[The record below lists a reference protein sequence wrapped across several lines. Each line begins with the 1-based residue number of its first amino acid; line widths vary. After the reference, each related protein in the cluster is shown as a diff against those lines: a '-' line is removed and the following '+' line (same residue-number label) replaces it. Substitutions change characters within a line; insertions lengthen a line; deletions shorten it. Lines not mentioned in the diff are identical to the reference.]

1 MPRFRGRHM
10 AATLSFAVV
19 AIVYFAPR
27 AEQRAAVGDPRSGLA
42 RHKRVALGGCRW
54 NDQR

>member
-19 AIVYFAPR
+19 AIVHFAPR